1 MIYRSNSPPVRSP
14 PWCELYRVHEVQKK
28 KSWPLEKVLAY
39 MKEGAGTQFDADVVK
54 ALMEVVGAEAE
65 CGDDAQ

>member
-28 KSWPLEKVLAY
+28 RGWCDTEIRQY
-39 MKEGAGTQFDADVVK
+39 FKEQSGKQFDADAVSLLF
-54 ALMEVVGAEAE
+54 ALL
-65 CGDDAQ
+65 DAQPDLLK